1 MADLHELDA
10 FFVVFDEVFKR
21 KLIRAHFID
30 DGFEAL
36 DGGFESGGGIG
47 DDFRWHRKR
56 GGSVWGG

>member
-56 GGSVWGG
+56 DGSVWGG